1 MASRC
6 QPIEAPVTATI
17 FVQIA
22 SYRDPDCGATLRDLL
37 RKAAAPERISIGLC
51 LQNQPEDEP
60 QCGIGDLA
68 DDPRLRLINRRAADS
83 RGVCWARSLVQ
94 SLWRGEDFTLQL
106 DSHMRFEPDWDQQ
119 LLMSWQECGDPGA
132 ILSCYPNGFQ
142 PPDQR
147 DRASLPLMAAL
158 AFNEDG
164 LPRFQAINRFKLPEQ
179 RPTRPIPGAF
189 ISAGM
194 IFGPGQMISDA
205 PYDPHLY
212 FYGEEVTLAA
222 RLWTAG
228 YNIYNPNRLAVYHL
242 YKTTAAAAPTHW
254 SDHNNW
260 WQHNQLALE
269 RAKHLLG
276 MAPSPTAA
284 ALQEIERYG
293 LGSQRSLADYQAWSG
308 IDFQAAQVAGHALQG
323 LFGTA
328 ATNPLLASSNDA
340 TERRRIFTDIHAANC
355 WHQSSAHDGA
365 KPESVSGPGSS
376 LAETEKLRRD
386 LKGIIEKLGIKSLLD
401 APCGDSH
408 WIASLAGQLNLYLGL
423 DIVADLI
430 ADNIRRYA
438 DRNMYFQ
445 VGDILTTPLPQT
457 DAILCRDCLVHLND
471 ASILQALHN
480 FQASGAQYLLSTS
493 FPQRSNRTIEQEGYQ
508 WQPLNL
514 QAAPFHLGEPLAVI
528 EEYPRDFSFEFR
540 DKALLVWDLASLR
553 L

>member
-1 MASRC
+1 
-6 QPIEAPVTATI
+6 VTATI

-22 SYRDPDCGATLRDLL
+22 SYRDPECEATLRDLL

-60 QCGIGDLA
+60 HCGIGDLA
-68 DDPRLRLINRRAADS
+68 DDPRLRLIRRRAADS

-119 LLMSWQECGDPGA
+119 LLLSWQECGDPRA
-132 ILSCYPNGFQ
+132 ILSCYPNGYQ

-147 DRASLPLMAAL
+147 DCTSLPLMAAL
-158 AFNEDG
+158 TFNEDG
-164 LPRFQAINRFKLPEQ
+164 LPHFQAISRFKLPEQ

-194 IFGPGQMISDA
+194 IFGPGQMISDV
-205 PYDPHLY
+205 PYDPYLY

-228 YNIYNPNRLAVYHL
+228 YNIYNPNRLAVYHR
-242 YKTTAAAAPTHW
+242 YKTPAATAHTHW
-254 SDHNNW
+254 SDHSNW

-269 RAKHLLG
+269 RARHLLG
-276 MAPSPTAA
+276 MAPSPSAG

-308 IDFQAAQVAGHALQG
+308 LDFQAAQVAGHALQG
-323 LFGTA
+323 LFGTP
-328 ATNPLLASSNDA
+328 ATNPLLASPNSA
-340 TERRRIFTDIHAANC
+340 EERRRIFTAIHDSQHWN
-355 WHQSSAHDGA
+355 QSPADGGSE
-365 KPESVSGPGSS
+365 PESISGPGSS

-386 LKGIIEKLGIKSLLD
+386 LMEMIKKLGIHSLLD

-408 WIASLAGQLNLYLGL
+408 WIANLAGQLNLYLGL

-445 VGDILTTPLPQT
+445 VGDILSTPLPRT
-457 DAILCRDCLVHLND
+457 DAILCRDCLVHLSD
-471 ASILQALHN
+471 ASILRALHN
-480 FQASGAQYLLSTS
+480 FQASGARYLLSTS
-493 FPQRSNRTIEQEGYQ
+493 FPLRSNRSIEQEGYQ
-508 WQPLNL
+508 WQPVNL
-514 QAAPFHLGEPLAVI
+514 QAAPFLLGEPLAVI
-528 EEYPRDFSFEFR
+528 EEYPSDSSFEFR
-540 DKALLVWDLASLR
+540 DKSLLVWDLPSLR

>member
-1 MASRC
+1 M
-6 QPIEAPVTATI
+6 TATI

-22 SYRDPDCGATLRDLL
+22 SYRDPECEATLRDLL

-60 QCGIGDLA
+60 HCGIGDLA
-68 DDPRLRLINRRAADS
+68 DDPRLRLIQRRAADS

-94 SLWRGEDFTLQL
+94 GLWQGEDFSLQL
-106 DSHMRFEPDWDQQ
+106 DSQMRFEPDWDQQ
-119 LLMSWQECGDPGA
+119 LLLSWQECGDPRA

-179 RPTRPIPGAF
+179 RPVRPVPGAF
-189 ISAGM
+189 ISGGM
-194 IFGPGQMISDA
+194 IFGPGQMISDV
-205 PYDPHLY
+205 PYDPYLY

-242 YKTTAAAAPTHW
+242 YKTAATAAHTHW
-254 SDHNNW
+254 SDHSHW

-276 MAPSPTAA
+276 MAPSPTDA
-284 ALQEIERYG
+284 ALQEIGRFG
-293 LGSQRSLADYQAWSG
+293 LGRQRSLEEYQAWSG
-308 IDFQAAQVAGHALQG
+308 LDFQAAQIADHALQG
-323 LFGTA
+323 LFGTP
-328 ATNPLLASSNDA
+328 ATNPLLASPNSSE
-340 TERRRIFTDIHAANC
+340 ERRRIFTDIHAAKL
-355 WHQSSAHDGA
+355 WSQSQADEGA
-365 KPESVSGPGSS
+365 APESISGPGSS
-376 LAETEKLRRD
+376 LAETKHLRRD
-386 LKGIIEKLGIKSLLD
+386 LKAIIERLGINSLLD

-445 VGDILTTPLPQT
+445 VGDILSTPLPRT
-457 DAILCRDCLVHLND
+457 DAILCRDCLVHLSD
-471 ASILQALHN
+471 ASILRALHN

-493 FPQRSNRTIEQEGYQ
+493 FPQRSNSAIEQEGYQ

-514 QAAPFHLGEPLAVI
+514 QGAPFHLGEPLAVI
-528 EEYPRDFSFEFR
+528 EEYPSDSTFDFR
-540 DKALLVWDLASLR
+540 DKALLVWDLPSLR

>member
-1 MASRC
+1 M
-6 QPIEAPVTATI
+6 TATI

-22 SYRDPDCGATLRDLL
+22 SYRDPECEATLRDLL

-60 QCGIGDLA
+60 HCGIGDLA
-68 DDPRLRLINRRAADS
+68 DDPRLRLIRRRAADS

-106 DSHMRFEPDWDQQ
+106 DSHMRFEQDWDQQ
-119 LLMSWQECGDPGA
+119 LLLSWQECGDPRA
-132 ILSCYPNGFQ
+132 ILSCYPNGYQ

-147 DRASLPLMAAL
+147 DCTSLPLMAAL
-158 AFNEDG
+158 TFNEDG
-164 LPRFQAINRFKLPEQ
+164 LPHFQAISRFKLPEQ

-194 IFGPGQMISDA
+194 IFGPGQMISDV
-205 PYDPHLY
+205 PYDPYLY

-228 YNIYNPNRLAVYHL
+228 YNIYNPNRLAVYHR
-242 YKTTAAAAPTHW
+242 YKTPAATAHTHW
-254 SDHNNW
+254 SDHSNW

-269 RAKHLLG
+269 RARHLLG
-276 MAPSPTAA
+276 MAPSPSAG

-308 IDFQAAQVAGHALQG
+308 LDFQAAQVAGHALQG
-323 LFGTA
+323 LFGTP
-328 ATNPLLASSNDA
+328 ATNPLLASPNSA
-340 TERRRIFTDIHAANC
+340 EERRRIFTAIHDSQHWN
-355 WHQSSAHDGA
+355 QSPADGGSE
-365 KPESVSGPGSS
+365 PESISGPGSS

-386 LKGIIEKLGIKSLLD
+386 LMEMIKKLGIHSLLD

-408 WIASLAGQLNLYLGL
+408 WIANLAGQLNLYLGL

-445 VGDILTTPLPQT
+445 VGDILSTPLPRT
-457 DAILCRDCLVHLND
+457 DAILCRDCLVHLSD
-471 ASILQALHN
+471 ASILRALHN
-480 FQASGAQYLLSTS
+480 FQASGARYLLSTS
-493 FPQRSNRTIEQEGYQ
+493 FPLRSNRSIEQEGYQ
-508 WQPLNL
+508 WQPVNL
-514 QAAPFHLGEPLAVI
+514 QAAPFLLGEPLAVI
-528 EEYPRDFSFEFR
+528 EEYPSDSSFEFR
-540 DKALLVWDLASLR
+540 DKSLLVWDLPSLR